1 MSYIEVAMNQ
11 YLLLFRGGD
20 PVAAGLAPEQSMQQ
34 WGAWIAGLREQ
45 GAFVHGEPLQGP
57 AGLVLHPG
65 GRREEAVPGA
75 PLAAVSGY
83 LALRAADLAAAEAL
97 ARGCPVLGHGGSV
110 EVRASWVMNG
120 SAP

>member
-1 MSYIEVAMNQ
+1 VLHIEVAMNQ

-20 PVAAGLAPEQSMQQ
+20 PATAGLAPEQAMQQ
-34 WGAWIAGLREQ
+34 WGAWIAGLRER

-57 AGLVLHPG
+57 TGLVLQPG
-65 GRREEAVPGA
+65 GGRSETLPGA
-75 PLAAVSGY
+75 PQAAISGY
-83 LALRAADLAAAEAL
+83 LALRAADLAGAEVL
-97 ARGCPVLGHGGSV
+97 ARACPVLGHGGSV